1 MKRILSAARKL
12 LIYVREVLLLP
23 VSIRRIRQQLG
34 YLEGRIDDQ
43 CSVIARR
50 DGRQHTVGAR
60 SAPRISIMT
69 IVIMRENAKF
79 LDEWIAHHL
88 DLGIDEIVVYD
99 NSASRFD
106 DTFGVALP
114 GVMFNGQ
121 DTNKHN
127 VNYLQKLGVWASH
140 DAVQAEISRLLK
152 KYEGRLRIVEWS
164 RKNKAGVV
172 SYFQCDAI
180 RDFVLRFNDA
190 FDYCV
195 AIDTDEFL
203 LSERGWSVRQLV
215 HHMEERGLGCG
226 LIGQRRFLYRFASLD
241 TQVRQIPW
249 VLAEDVEGIEY
260 NAGKCVFKLSEF
272 CGFSKWFYIHSIP
285 TLENKGKI
293 DGDDFRFHH
302 YGYPSFRERTSL
314 SELSDEEN
322 RFLNERFRR
331 DDSMFRFINST
342 EVSSPWGLGER

>member
-1 MKRILSAARKL
+1 MNRILSPARKL
-12 LIYVREVLLLP
+12 LSYVREVLWLP
-23 VSIRRIRQQLG
+23 VSIRQIRQQLG
-34 YLEGRIDDQ
+34 NLEGRIDDQ
-43 CSVIARR
+43 CSVMARS
-50 DGRQHTVGAR
+50 DGRQHAVGGR
-60 SAPRISIMT
+60 SAPRIAIMT

-127 VNYLQKLGVWASH
+127 VKYSEKLGVWASQE
-140 DAVQAEISRLLK
+140 AVQAEISRLLR
-152 KYEGRLRIVEWS
+152 KYEGRLRILEWS

-203 LSERGWSVRQLV
+203 LSEREWTVRQLV

-226 LIGQRRFLYRFASLD
+226 LIGQRRFLYRFVSLD

-249 VLAEDVEGIEY
+249 VLAEDSERIEY

-272 CGFSKWFYIHSIP
+272 CGFSKSFYIHSIP
-285 TLENKGKI
+285 TLEKKGKI

-302 YGYPSFRERTSL
+302 YGWPSFRERSSL
-314 SELSDEEN
+314 SELSDEEVC
-322 RFLNERFRR
+322 FLKERFRR
-331 DDSMFRFINST
+331 DDSMLRFINS
-342 EVSSPWGLGER
+342 RN